1 MKISSGLF
9 FVVCAAFSI
18 VAVSQSF
25 TDSEDTQTSSH
36 QALVC
41 GTPSVESVQVDNNKN
56 EIHTVFHIPLPTPNT
71 DEIGFGLFFGT
82 LAMANE
88 KLGGTKPLT
97 QLDFIMDPSETAF
110 SANITDK
117 CDVNYENQAAAES
130 NSIKDDRLV
139 PPKTIGMIAHE
150 RRCLQTRY
158 PESDVDWTS
167 FVETNPLN
175 SGNCGLGISKWHLRF
190 NIARWLSAGN
200 MNANSVSKQLV
211 NGGQLY
217 TFPLRIFMTA
227 IPKNTGIPETF
238 YSSYQFK
245 LFKKSTVFAA
255 LSVSE
260 TNLNGFTA
268 YFIQDFV
275 QKMGDPTLLATGP
288 FSTSPNN
295 ENLIKLEFNLVFF
308 KETAS
313 GTVPTIEME
322 LNNLVLKIADDPSPF
337 ELTDET
343 GMGQSGGI
351 NCLTIGS
358 DASSITRDQAPTQVN
373 QSELIFANGV
383 ASSNGVFY
391 KESLSI
397 VCYVRVHENS
407 SPLAGNARKVVPLRL
422 EYTHTYTDQNTDA
435 LLTSPTR
442 DPIAIFTQ
450 DINFEK
456 LKKFVYATPLK
467 AQIYKIPQSKISS
480 IDRRTW
486 TENDVRTAMVNAF
499 GTTDI
504 PRQALSVSVETP
516 VIGAVTLDNAGD
528 MGNFNLKMISAFI
541 MANSVSSQSFV
552 SFAQEDSNVPESTI
566 SNPCNLVS
574 YYALGNL
581 IGLSTLYSD
590 TQSDSYTER
599 LEAPVKELLENT
611 NSQSFYAGNSLFE
624 INPNLKT
631 KAFTSNYLLQDAF
644 GAQDVLFV
652 PFLPKFRIANGL
664 AIDTYETRLCMIVEV
679 EPYTGGN
686 LPSARRLLAVEARDT
701 TDREANTLETK
712 FTITTADFRSS
723 DTSGSDAASDD
734 TSVDNVDAE
743 DNDESFTNTNW
754 TLSIVLI
761 TFVVTSAAIIIVIVV
776 LSILIKKKNHDEMQ
790 KESEK

>member
-1 MKISSGLF
+1 
-9 FVVCAAFSI
+9 
-18 VAVSQSF
+18 
-25 TDSEDTQTSSH
+25 
-36 QALVC
+36 
-41 GTPSVESVQVDNNKN
+41 
-56 EIHTVFHIPLPTPNT
+56 
-71 DEIGFGLFFGT
+71 
-82 LAMANE
+82 
-88 KLGGTKPLT
+88 
-97 QLDFIMDPSETAF
+97 
-110 SANITDK
+110 
-117 CDVNYENQAAAES
+117 
-130 NSIKDDRLV
+130 
-139 PPKTIGMIAHE
+139 
-150 RRCLQTRY
+150 
-158 PESDVDWTS
+158 
-167 FVETNPLN
+167 
-175 SGNCGLGISKWHLRF
+175 
-190 NIARWLSAGN
+190 

-358 DASSITRDQAPTQVN
+358 DASSITRDQAPT
-373 QSELIFANGV
+373 
-383 ASSNGVFY
+383 
-391 KESLSI
+391 
-397 VCYVRVHENS
+397 
-407 SPLAGNARKVVPLRL
+407 
-422 EYTHTYTDQNTDA
+422 
-435 LLTSPTR
+435 
-442 DPIAIFTQ
+442 
-450 DINFEK
+450 
-456 LKKFVYATPLK
+456 
-467 AQIYKIPQSKISS
+467 QIYKIPQSKISS

-652 PFLPKFRIANGL
+652 PFLPKFRIANGR

-754 TLSIVLI
+754 TLSVVII
-761 TFVVTSAAIIIVIVV
+761 TFVVLSAAIIIIIVS
-776 LSILIKKKNHDEMQ
+776 LSIFLKKKEHDEMQ
-790 KESEK
+790 KQSEK